1 MSEETA
7 EPTKG
12 LDAQIEGAK
21 RRLEEATEV
30 AEAAERR
37 AVAEIRTL
45 EANLEKERLGAT
57 QAVEELKAAHE
68 EELKRERAAREQ
80 AIAAAE
86 ARLAEIEAQADTAEQ
101 RIEAAERRTAD
112 AERSVAE
119 REAGAREAAATW
131 LRGQIEAIRREA
143 GRR

>member
-7 EPTKG
+7 G

-21 RRLEEATEV
+21 RRLQEATEA

-37 AVAEIRTL
+37 AVAEILAL
-45 EANLEKERLGAT
+45 EANLEKERLAAT
-57 QAVEELKAAHE
+57 QAVEELKAMHE

-80 AIAAAE
+80 AI
-86 ARLAEIEAQADTAEQ
+86 
-101 RIEAAERRTAD
+101 EAAERRAAE

-119 REAGAREAAATW
+119 REAGAREAAAAW
-131 LRGQIEAIRREA
+131 LRGQIEAIGREA
-143 GRR
+143 GR